1 MVAIE
6 TLDGKCEECED
17 RCISCTS
24 STSCLECLD
33 GYHVV
38 NGLCEVKEHGGGN
51 GACVLTGT
59 LYGDYMAGENSNT
72 AIQHT
77 TEPNVYIFY
86 RNSGENIKMI
96 GYEMDEEHKLT
107 KLSERYAKN
116 IPKR

>member
-1 MVAIE
+1 
-6 TLDGKCEECED
+6 
-17 RCISCTS
+17 
-24 STSCLECLD
+24 
-33 GYHVV
+33 
-38 NGLCEVKEHGGGN
+38 
-51 GACVLTGT
+51 
-59 LYGDYMAGENSNT
+59 MAGENSNT